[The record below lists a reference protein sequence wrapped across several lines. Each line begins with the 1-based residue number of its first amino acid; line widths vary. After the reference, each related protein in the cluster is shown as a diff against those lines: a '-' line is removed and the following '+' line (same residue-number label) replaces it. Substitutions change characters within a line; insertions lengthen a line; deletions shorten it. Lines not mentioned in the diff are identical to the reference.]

1 MTSGFDFIYNRLFN
15 SRRRSLPHFKVHV
28 REDVYGMLHEMAD
41 EQGIK
46 FEDLAANLLE
56 KITIKQYQST
66 NDNVQYWESLS
77 ERQQEV
83 AALACINYTNAEIAE
98 KLDISL
104 ETVKTHI
111 KVILRK
117 FKVRG
122 RHQQLRYI
130 LREWDFSVFDFPPP
144 NG

>member
-1 MTSGFDFIYNRLFN
+1 MTSGFDFIFERLFN
-15 SRRRSLPHFKVHV
+15 SRRRNLSGLLVHPRV
-28 REDVYGMLHEMAD
+28 DVYAMLREMSR
-41 EQGIK
+41 EQNISI
-46 FEDLAANLLE
+46 EDIATDFLE
-56 KITIKQYQST
+56 EITIKRYQSINT
-66 NDNVQYWESLS
+66 NVLNWESLS

-83 AALACINYTNAEIAE
+83 AALACLGFTNAEIAE

-122 RHQQLRYI
+122 RHQLRYI
-130 LREWDFSVFDFPPP
+130 LRKWDFSDFDYPPP

>member
-1 MTSGFDFIYNRLFN
+1 MTSGFDFIFESIFN
-15 SRRRSLPHFKVHV
+15 SRRRSSPNLLLHARGDQLAMLNDLAHEKGV
-28 REDVYGMLHEMAD
+28 RM
-41 EQGIK
+41 
-46 FEDLAANLLE
+46 EDLAMEMLGKE
-56 KITIKQYQST
+56 IVKQYQST
-66 NDNVQYWESLS
+66 NDNVQNWESLS

-83 AALACINYTNAEIAE
+83 AALACLSYTNAEIAK

-122 RHQQLRYI
+122 RHQLRYI
-130 LREWDFSVFDFPPP
+130 LRNWDFSDFDFPPP
-144 NG
+144 SG

>member
-1 MTSGFDFIYNRLFN
+1 MTSGFDIIYDRLFN
-15 SRRRSLPHFKVHV
+15 SRRKSQPGLFVHP
-28 REDVYGMLHEMAD
+28 RGDVFAMLREMAR
-41 EQGIK
+41 EQNINI
-46 FEDLAANLLE
+46 EELATGYLE
-56 KITIKQYQST
+56 EITIKRYQST
-66 NDNVQYWESLS
+66 NENVLNWESLS

-83 AALACINYTNAEIAE
+83 AALACLGFTNAEIAE

-122 RHQQLRYI
+122 RHQLRYI
-130 LREWDFSVFDFPPP
+130 LRKWDFSDFDSPPP
-144 NG
+144 SG